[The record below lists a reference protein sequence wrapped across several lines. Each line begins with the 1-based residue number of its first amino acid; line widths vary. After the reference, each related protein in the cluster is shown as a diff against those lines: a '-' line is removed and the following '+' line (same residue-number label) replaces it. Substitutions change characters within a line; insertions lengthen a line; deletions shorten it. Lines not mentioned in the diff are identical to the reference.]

1 MSSDK
6 FRESDFFNSNLT
18 AIIQRMMNEIMKAT
32 KNSAL
37 EGNWSFNQINGDG
50 IHGYSVQ
57 GRFRQNQPWE
67 PIDPFNPFKP
77 SNPNRPR
84 PGPRR
89 PFDVT
94 AEPMKEISESLIDI
108 FEDEKSIKIYFE
120 VCGSTK
126 DDMQVSVTTDKV
138 EVKAT
143 NFYKMVN
150 LPSVDLDLE
159 KASSKCK
166 NGVLKVTIPK
176 RKNPHIIKDAQK
188 IKVN

>member
-1 MSSDK
+1 VSSDK

-50 IHGYSVQ
+50 VHGYRVQ
-57 GRFRQNQPWE
+57 DLFRQNQPWE

-89 PFDVT
+89 PFDVK
-94 AEPMKEISESLIDI
+94 AEPMKEISEPLTDI
-108 FEDEKSIKIYFE
+108 FEDENSIKIYFE
-120 VCGSTK
+120 VCDSTK
-126 DDMQVSVTTDKV
+126 DDMQVNITTDKV
-138 EVKAT
+138 EIKAT
-143 NFYKMVN
+143 NFYKMIN
-150 LPSVDLDLE
+150 LPSVDIDLE
-159 KASSKCK
+159 KASSNCK
-166 NGVLKVTIPK
+166 NRVLEVIIPK
-176 RKNPHIIKDAQK
+176 RKDPHNNKDAQRIK
-188 IKVN
+188 IN